1 MDRFYVIQTPRAATF
16 ISASI
21 CNVFVSW
28 YYFYLFVLYFFIF
41 SKFIFLFYRTR
52 AKSRPTRILKKS
64 AGQTK
69 GKRKANERQRSAPE
83 CKQAKSPPTRKP
95 KNVGRPNERQTK
107 GKRKANISS
116 CANGQN
122 RCRQEKQENGRPNER
137 HYILLISIEILSPSI
152 EPQTAI

>member
-1 MDRFYVIQTPRAATF
+1 MYLDFGIIFIYLCYISLFSPNSFYFCLSHTGKIAADK
-16 ISASI
+16 
-21 CNVFVSW
+21 N
-28 YYFYLFVLYFFIF
+28 
-41 SKFIFLFYRTR
+41 
-52 AKSRPTRILKKS
+52 AKKISRPNER
-64 AGQTK
+64 QTK

-107 GKRKANISS
+107 GKYQLGYAS
-116 CANGQN
+116 GQN

-137 HYILLISIEILSPSI
+137 YYILLISIEILSPSI